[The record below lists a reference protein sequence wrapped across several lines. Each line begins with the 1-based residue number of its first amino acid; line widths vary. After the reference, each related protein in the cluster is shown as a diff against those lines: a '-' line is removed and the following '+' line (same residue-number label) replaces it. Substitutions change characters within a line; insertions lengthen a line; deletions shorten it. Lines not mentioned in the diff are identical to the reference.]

1 MAFVQKSLITMALG
15 LDRMQ
20 RATCESEARGL
31 CPEMLPVNGSTL
43 LQHLMNVSFSFLNED
58 VYFDELGDPPGKY
71 EILNFRR
78 RETKISNVQ
87 SPNFDD
93 ERSDFTKVQV
103 NSSSPASAINET
115 LYQSKYED
123 SYSTLRV
130 DRSNWPRPELGK
142 SYRKLDSSRLLP
154 RQTRAPKALGPTR
167 PEETEYQYEYA
178 LVGSW
183 SSNEKLNLFAPIRW
197 PAFESASTGSPP
209 QSVCSLPCA
218 KGQAKVIHHLGFVV
232 VPLVEIG
239 SLGIDLE
246 FIIKLIA
253 TFDLYQRR
261 QSITLHNHARAALDP
276 KTLFNRY

>member
-1 MAFVQKSLITMALG
+1 MALG

-43 LQHLMNVSFSFLNED
+43 LQHLMNVSFSFLGED

-78 RETKISNVQ
+78 RETKP
-87 SPNFDD
+87 PNIESQNSDD
-93 ERSDFTKVQV
+93 ERWDFTKVRV
-103 NSSSPASAINET
+103 NSSSSSSLSASNAINET
-115 LYQSKYED
+115 TSLYQSSTKYLED

-130 DRSNWPRPELGK
+130 DRTNWPRPQVGK
-142 SYRKLDSSRLLP
+142 SAYRKLDSSRLFP
-154 RQTRAPKALGPTR
+154 KRRQTRATSTTSKSMQR

-197 PAFESASTGSPP
+197 PAIESASGDSPP

-232 VPLVEIG
+232 YVVAAVVG
-239 SLGIDLE
+239 SYLLWRW
-246 FIIKLIA
+246 L
-253 TFDLYQRR
+253 
-261 QSITLHNHARAALDP
+261 SSN
-276 KTLFNRY
+276 